1 MSTELEYI
9 GKKPDPEYQANQQEI
24 RKNIE
29 LPEGKNAFA
38 VGPVTVKDGVTVVVP
53 DNSVFVVL

>member
-9 GKKPDPEYQANQQEI
+9 GKKPEPEYVANQQEI
-24 RKNIE
+24 RRNIE
-29 LPEGKNAFA
+29 LPAGKNAFA

-53 DNSVFVVL
+53 DNSVFVVV